1 MKTKQFLA
9 LALACVCAVA
19 VGCSKGPKKPADLP
33 TLYPTTITV
42 VYDDGTPVDQAT
54 VALRPT
60 GGGNAQ
66 WNVTGVTDAQGKLV
80 CKTNG
85 NWDGA
90 PAGSYEATV
99 TKEITISED
108 STEPGGSPT
117 IKSSTRYVDLQYAN
131 PNTSGLTAEVKEQD
145 DNQIE
150 LKVGEKIEEEIEA
163 TGL

>member
-1 MKTKQFLA
+1 MKTKQFFA
-9 LALACVCAVA
+9 FALACVCAVA

-42 VYDDGTPVDQAT
+42 VYDHGTPVAEAT
-54 VALRPT
+54 VALRPA
-60 GGGNAQ
+60 GGGNTK

-90 PAGSYEATV
+90 PAGSYEAMV
-99 TKEITISED
+99 TKEVAEIEQGD
-108 STEPGGSPT
+108 EPGASAVV
-117 IKSSTRYVDLQYAN
+117 KSRTNYIDTKFNN
-131 PNTSGLTAEVKEQD
+131 PNTSGLTAEVKEE

-150 LKVGEKIEEEIEA
+150 LKVGEKIEDAVDSVE
-163 TGL
+163 

>member
-1 MKTKQFLA
+1 MKTKQLFA
-9 LALACVCAVA
+9 FALACVCAVA

-42 VYDDGTPVDQAT
+42 VYDDGTPVDGAT
-54 VALRPT
+54 VALRPA

-90 PAGSYEATV
+90 PAGSYEAMV
-99 TKEITISED
+99 TKEVTEMEEP
-108 STEPGGSPT
+108 TEPGGSPT
-117 IKSSTRYVDLQYAN
+117 VKSCTRYVDVKYN
-131 PNTSGLTAEVKEQD
+131 SPKTSGLTAEVKEG

-150 LKVGEKIEEEIEA
+150 LKVGEKIEEDVPRV
-163 TGL
+163 

>member
-1 MKTKQFLA
+1 MERYRRYRRARQTRLQDERQL
-9 LALACVCAVA
+9 
-19 VGCSKGPKKPADLP
+19 
-33 TLYPTTITV
+33 
-42 VYDDGTPVDQAT
+42 
-54 VALRPT
+54 
-60 GGGNAQ
+60 
-66 WNVTGVTDAQGKLV
+66 
-80 CKTNG
+80 
-85 NWDGA
+85 DGA

>member
-1 MKTKQFLA
+1 MKTKHFFA
-9 LALACVCAVA
+9 FALACVCAVA

-42 VYDDGTPVDQAT
+42 VYDDGTPVDEAT
-54 VALRPT
+54 VALRPA
-60 GGGNAQ
+60 GGGAAQ

-90 PAGSYEATV
+90 PAGSYEAMV
-99 TKEITISED
+99 TKEITVMED

-117 IKSSTRYVDLQYAN
+117 IKSCTRYVDVKYN
-131 PNTSGLTAEVKEQD
+131 SPKTSGLTCEVKEG

-150 LKVGEKIEEEIEA
+150 LKVGEKIEEDVPRV
-163 TGL
+163 